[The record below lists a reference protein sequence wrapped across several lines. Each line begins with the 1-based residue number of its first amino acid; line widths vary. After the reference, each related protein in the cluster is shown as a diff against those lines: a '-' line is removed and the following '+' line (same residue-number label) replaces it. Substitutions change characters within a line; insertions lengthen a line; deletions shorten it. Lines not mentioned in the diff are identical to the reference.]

1 MTATCWADVLT
12 RAERYVLAEKLGNAC
27 TQLPEL
33 FDEMS
38 DLHADVTER
47 EVDTETIA
55 TFTHDGSRYELDHLG
70 IRRPL
75 SWGEFAIYRDD
86 EQVGE
91 FCLPESMLLPEFQP
105 ENLPAIDELVAL
117 AIADIREG

>member
-12 RAERYVLAEKLGNAC
+12 RAERYALAEKLGNAC

-47 EVDTETIA
+47 EVE
-55 TFTHDGSRYELDHLG
+55 RYRAESLG
-70 IRRPL
+70 RHGRPP
-75 SWGEFAIYRDD
+75 SVR
-86 EQVGE
+86 
-91 FCLPESMLLPEFQP
+91 
-105 ENLPAIDELVAL
+105 
-117 AIADIREG
+117 